1 MNEEEI
7 QQAGMQLES
16 HRDQMEGLRQQEE
29 LIRNLNNEYMRARDT
44 LLDMMKRSPDEE
56 MLVPI
61 GGNYFIFA
69 RVDKP
74 EKAIGNVGMNIA
86 AEESTEK
93 AVERLDKRITE
104 LSDAGTKLA
113 QSMQEL
119 DGKIM
124 ALQDQLQKEYAKQTE

>member
-1 MNEEEI
+1 MNEEEV
-7 QQAGMQLES
+7 QQAGAQLES
-16 HRDQMEGLRQQEE
+16 YRNQMEGLRQQEE
-29 LIRNLNNEYMRARDT
+29 LIRNLNSEYMRARDT
-44 LLDMMKRSPDEE
+44 LLDLMKRSPDEE

-74 EKAIGNVGMNIA
+74 EKAIGSVGMNIA

-93 AVERLDKRITE
+93 AVERLDKRVAE
-104 LSDAGTKLA
+104 LSDTGTKLA

-124 ALQDQLQKEYAKQTE
+124 ALQDQLQKEYAKHME

>member
-7 QQAGMQLES
+7 QQLGMQLES
-16 HRDQMEGLRQQEE
+16 HREQMEGLRQQEE

-44 LLDMMKRSPDEE
+44 LLNMMKHSPDEE

-74 EKAIGNVGMNIA
+74 EKAIGSVGMNIA

-93 AVERLDKRITE
+93 AVERLDKRIAE

-124 ALQDQLQKEYAKQTE
+124 ALTDQLQKEYAKQME